1 MTFDRVM
8 VGSEFD
14 YFQPTQSGYLVRCV
28 KVGNSRYK
36 VLGSLAYM
44 QIGAVSYVEAL
55 FKTSLAIAG
64 ALLVGG

>member
-36 VLGSLAYM
+36 VLGSLAY
-44 QIGAVSYVEAL
+44 AVRRVCEMKVYNWERL
-55 FKTSLAIAG
+55 KPK
-64 ALLVGG
+64 